1 VSVGTDAGIVPQA
14 NHYVLM
20 TSGAADFEMVIVMMM
35 LNNNIITRGLVVE
48 YLGLY
53 ISNLRKF
60 NSHFTFNKNISLS

>member
-1 VSVGTDAGIVPQA
+1 MRCTAYRERECVCVSVGTDAGIVPQA

-53 ISNLRKF
+53 ISNFAKV
-60 NSHFTFNKNISLS
+60 